1 MAAESPPVK
10 ARVLVYPRREVL
22 DPQARAIHQALERLG
37 FDDVVEVH
45 AGKAFEIAIAD
56 GGAGGA
62 DRFRAMCDKLLANP
76 IMERYSVELI
86 SGSAG
91 RSAAKAASR
100 PAAGRAA
107 APVAKG
113 APPAAAPAKPTA
125 QAAGKAGGAPASAGK
140 AATVQPAPR
149 PAPARPAAK
158 PSRPAAKPAKP
169 AAKSSAK

>member
-100 PAAGRAA
+100 A
-107 APVAKG
+107 APRA
-113 APPAAAPAKPTA
+113 AAAPAKPAAPPAEPAKATA
-125 QAAGKAGGAPASAGK
+125 NAATKPGAAPTSPGK
-140 AATVQPAPR
+140 AAKVEPGGKAVP
-149 PAPARPAAK
+149 
-158 PSRPAAKPAKP
+158 
-169 AAKSSAK
+169 